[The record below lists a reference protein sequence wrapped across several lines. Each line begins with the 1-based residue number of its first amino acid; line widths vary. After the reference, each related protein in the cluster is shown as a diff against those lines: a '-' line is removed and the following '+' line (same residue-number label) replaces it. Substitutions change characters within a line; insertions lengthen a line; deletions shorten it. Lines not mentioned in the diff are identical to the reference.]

1 MIKAKAVIYARYSS
15 DKQTEASIEGQLKE
29 CYAFANLNDYNVI
42 DEPYIDKALT
52 GTNDNRIN
60 FQRLIDDSYRRSFEI
75 VIVYQ
80 LDRFAR
86 SRFDS
91 AHYKNLLKK
100 NGVRVVSARENI
112 NDDASGIM
120 MEAVLEDM
128 AEYYSVELTQKV
140 KRGMDLNAEKGLSNG
155 GNIPL
160 GYRLERINSNDE
172 NSRKI
177 FVIDEKNAPLVRR
190 IFEMYA
196 DGITVKEITEQLN
209 TDGYR
214 TSRGVLFNKNSLR
227 DMLKNK
233 RYLGKHTYKGQE
245 MLNVEYP
252 MPRII
257 SDDLF
262 NRVEKIM
269 QSNKKAPAKTKAK
282 VEYLL
287 TSTLYCGHCREMMTG
302 ISATGRNNTTYRY
315 YTCNGLKLKKC
326 QRKMVGKDYIEDH
339 VVAECRKLLTER
351 NINKIAKEV
360 VAVCEAEKD
369 TTDLRRLKDEL
380 SESIRKYNNLMNAI
394 MECDVDS
401 LRKSLYFKAPELEQE
416 QMRLEKEIALEE
428 KAFPLLTVPK
438 IKFFL
443 TSLKNGNIN
452 DMKYR
457 RTLINVFVNRV
468 YLYDDRITLIFN
480 SGDKPVTINDLLLS
494 EIETGN
500 KQISFCLLPD
510 LVGFELQCSN
520 HAPPP
525 PPPQYQR
532 PAAGR
537 QLTVARRLLRY
548 SRLKTNHHIQR
559 PSL

>member
-1 MIKAKAVIYARYSS
+1 MTKAVIYARYSS

-29 CYAFANLNDYNVI
+29 CYEFANLNGYNII
-42 DEPYIDKALT
+42 DEPYIDKALSA
-52 GTNDNRIN
+52 TNDNRLH
-60 FQRLIDDSYRRSFEI
+60 FQRMIDDSYRRHFTAI
-75 VIVYQ
+75 IVYQ
-80 LDRFAR
+80 FDRFAR
-86 SRFDS
+86 NRLDS
-91 AHYKNLLKK
+91 AIYKNVLNK

-112 NDDASGIM
+112 SDDASGIM
-120 MEAVLEDM
+120 MEAVLEGM
-128 AEYYSVELTQKV
+128 AEYYSVELKQKV

-160 GYRLERINSNDE
+160 GYKLKRLNPNDE
-172 NSRKI
+172 NSKKV

-196 DGITVKEITEQLN
+196 DGISVKQITEQLN
-209 TDGYR
+209 SDGFK
-214 TSRGVLFNKNSLR
+214 TSRGVLFHKNSLR
-227 DMLKNK
+227 ELLKNK
-233 RYLGKHTYKGQE
+233 RYIGKHTYKGQE

-262 NRVEKIM
+262 AKVQKLM
-269 QSNKKAPAKTKAK
+269 QANKKAPAKTKAK

-287 TSTLYCGHCREMMTG
+287 TSTLHCGHCRGGMTG

-315 YTCNGLKLKKC
+315 YTCNGIKLKKC
-326 QRKMVGKDYIEDH
+326 HRKMVGKDYIEDH
-339 VVAECRKLLTER
+339 VVNECRKLLTDR

-369 TTDLRRLKDEL
+369 TINLRRLKDEL
-380 SESIRKYNNLMNAI
+380 SECIRKHNNLLDAI
-394 MECDVDS
+394 VDCDDNS
-401 LRKSLYFKAPELEQE
+401 LRKSLQLRAPKLEQE

-428 KAFPLLTVPK
+428 KAFPLLTIPK

-480 SGDKPVTINDLLLS
+480 SGDNPVTINDLLLS
-494 EIETGN
+494 EIESGN
-500 KQISFCLLPD
+500 KQISVCLLPD
-510 LVGFELQCSN
+510 LVGLHGLE
-520 HAPPP
+520 P
-525 PPPQYQR
+525 R
-532 PAAGR
+532 
-537 QLTVARRLLRY
+537 TDRL
-548 SRLKTNHHIQR
+548 
-559 PSL
+559 